1 MTFTTAPEDRYFE
14 DYVVGAIHEFG
25 SIAVEEAE
33 AIAFAKR
40 FDPLPLY
47 TDSSAAEQSTSGR
60 MIVSGWYT
68 ASLAARL
75 FVEHYLP
82 RVASLGSPGIDE
94 LRWLKPVRAGDTLSI
109 RVIVSR
115 NQALTLKTGSRN
127 STFIPRGTEPTWRN
141 SNDHEG
147 TEPYTP
153 STEALTKAL
162 ETDAGTMHVGP

>member
-33 AIAFAKR
+33 AIAVAKR

-109 RVIVSR
+109 RVIV
-115 NQALTLKTGSRN
+115 
-127 STFIPRGTEPTWRN
+127 
-141 SNDHEG
+141 
-147 TEPYTP
+147 
-153 STEALTKAL
+153 L
-162 ETDAGTMHVGP
+162 ETRPSRSKPDRGIVRSYREVLNQHGEIAMTMKVLNLIRRRPKH

>member
-109 RVIVSR
+109 RVIVLETRPSR
-115 NQALTLKTGSRN
+115 SK
-127 STFIPRGTEPTWRN
+127 PDRGTGRSYREVLN
-141 SNDHEG
+141 QHGEI
-147 TEPYTP
+147 
-153 STEALTKAL
+153 AM
-162 ETDAGTMHVGP
+162 TMKVLNLIRRRPKH